1 MWLRIGD
8 KDFPKSSIKEIYR
21 MGKTIQSGK
30 WCIGYRVYNQWRY
43 VHYDTEEDYNKV
55 IEKLTKILEIAEV

>member
-8 KDFPKSSIKEIYR
+8 KDFPKNSIKEIYR

-30 WCIGYRVYNQWRY
+30 WCM
-43 VHYDTEEDYNKV
+43 D
-55 IEKLTKILEIAEV
+55 IEFTISGDMFTMIPKRITIK

>member
-21 MGKTIQSGK
+21 MGKLFKVGNGASDIEFTINGVMFTMTPK
-30 WCIGYRVYNQWRY
+30 RI
-43 VHYDTEEDYNKV
+43 TIK
-55 IEKLTKILEIAEV
+55 

>member
-30 WCIGYRVYNQWRY
+30 
-43 VHYDTEEDYNKV
+43 
-55 IEKLTKILEIAEV
+55 

>member
-21 MGKTIQSGK
+21 MGKTIQSGN
-30 WCIGYRVYNQWRY
+30 GAS
-43 VHYDTEEDYNKV
+43 DTEFTISGVMFTMTPKR
-55 IEKLTKILEIAEV
+55 IIIK

>member
-21 MGKTIQSGK
+21 MGKTIQSLQSVAL
-30 WCIGYRVYNQWRY
+30 CS
-43 VHYDTEEDYNKV
+43 
-55 IEKLTKILEIAEV
+55 L

>member
-8 KDFPKSSIKEIYR
+8 KDFPKNSIKEIYR

-30 WCIGYRVYNQWRY
+30 
-43 VHYDTEEDYNKV
+43 
-55 IEKLTKILEIAEV
+55 